1 LALPERNKN
10 MHVTLIAA
18 QTVDGYIARSEFDRS
33 FDWTSAEDKQ
43 FYISKLK
50 ETDAV
55 IMSSKTF
62 KTFTRYPKGAHF
74 VIITRTPES
83 FENPRPDLIT
93 VTPTS
98 DDPATVIAWLKEQG
112 VQKVLV
118 AGGASIYRQ
127 YLAAQVVN
135 TVFLTVEPILFGK
148 GVPLLDKAC
157 TTSLALQEVHKLSSQ
172 TIVLEYSA
180 ST

>member
-1 LALPERNKN
+1 LAQQERNKN
-10 MHVTLIAA
+10 MHVSLIAA
-18 QTVDGYIARSEFDRS
+18 QTIDGYIARSELDRS

-50 ETDAV
+50 ESDVV

-62 KTFTRYPKGAHF
+62 RTFSRYPKGAHF
-74 VIITRTPES
+74 VIITRSPES

-98 DDPATVIAWLKEQG
+98 DDPQTVIGWLKEQG
-112 VQKVLV
+112 HQQVLI

-135 TVFLTVEPILFGK
+135 TLFLTIEPILFGE
-148 GVPLLDKAC
+148 GVSLLDESCA
-157 TTSLALQEVHKLSSQ
+157 TSLTLQEVHKLSAQ

-180 ST
+180 FA